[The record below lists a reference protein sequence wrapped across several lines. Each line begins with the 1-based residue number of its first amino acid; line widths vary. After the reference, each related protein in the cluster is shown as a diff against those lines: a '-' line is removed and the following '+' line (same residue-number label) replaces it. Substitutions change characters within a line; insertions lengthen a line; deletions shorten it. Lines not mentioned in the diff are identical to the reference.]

1 MNRGSW
7 SHVLNA
13 EEGKAW
19 SGITSS
25 PIFWVALCVAA
36 SLALAVFLYV
46 VAARHAAEDAMIGLP
61 EGIQL
66 VDVADTDEPFPTRRS
81 FRLEPPPL
89 PPRKRDMRTPTPH
102 FYAWLPSPDGQVEA
116 KAGPTLPYVAV
127 RPRAPSLLERLDD
140 AAPDAAPSPGE
151 RRIALPSLLLRGGP
165 GVSTAFV
172 VEWDLAAGDS
182 SRALLFRKNTGK
194 FGIEE
199 STRRFAGRLD
209 TEPMLWSVALPECA
223 MCSGGGGAAQRV
235 QNRVEWNAIPWT
247 TLPPLGTAMAEP
259 IKVLTTSRERAAER
273 ARKRAARAG
282 VEIKPP
288 LTLKALPLGLRQPLG
303 VANGSARWSVASGAA
318 EASAVPW
325 RVVARARSGA
335 TMEGQ
340 TGAPRATADLRLA
353 FGVRLSD
360 ADIDTHAGDGYA
372 AVVSPSAR
380 GEAGTSCVILDGNVY
395 LHFDS
400 KKSAQFAYEV
410 LRATGW
416 GPPLRA

>member
-182 SRALLFRKNTGK
+182 SRALLFRKKTGK

-223 MCSGGGGAAQRV
+223 MRSGGGGAAQRV

-273 ARKRAARAG
+273 CAKAR
-282 VEIKPP
+282 
-288 LTLKALPLGLRQPLG
+288 
-303 VANGSARWSVASGAA
+303 SARWGGDQAAAHFESASPWAPTAA
-318 EASAVPW
+318 RRRQWLRALERCFRRRRGVCCA
-325 RVVARARSGA
+325 VARRRTRAEWHHHGRPNGRPARDRGSASCIRRASQRRRHRHARWRWIRRRCLAQRAGGSGHLVRY
-335 TMEGQ
+335 
-340 TGAPRATADLRLA
+340 PRR
-353 FGVRLSD
+353 
-360 ADIDTHAGDGYA
+360 
-372 AVVSPSAR
+372 
-380 GEAGTSCVILDGNVY
+380 
-395 LHFDS
+395 
-400 KKSAQFAYEV
+400 
-410 LRATGW
+410 
-416 GPPLRA
+416 